1 MTSVLVWVPSET
13 DPELRIPAGVRY
25 FLGGSP
31 RKHDGKEKE
40 RDRQQSGPY
49 QAITTVGDELNLT
62 GELLESVQ
70 N

>member
-1 MTSVLVWVPSET
+1 M
-13 DPELRIPAGVRY
+13 RY